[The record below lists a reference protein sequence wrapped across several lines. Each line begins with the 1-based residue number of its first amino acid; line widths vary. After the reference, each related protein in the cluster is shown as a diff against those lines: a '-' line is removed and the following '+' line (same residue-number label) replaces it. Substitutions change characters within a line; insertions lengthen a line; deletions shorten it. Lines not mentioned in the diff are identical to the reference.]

1 MSSES
6 PWLASYPKEIRYDI
20 TYPNVSLPNLL
31 EMATKDNPDGIAIR
45 FYDKKITYMQ
55 FSARVNQFANALIQQ
70 GVKKGD
76 RVALMSP
83 NAPQWLI
90 AFYGTLKTGAVIVQT
105 NPMYVER
112 ELGDL
117 VIDSGAETIVI
128 YEPLYPKA
136 KAILNRTPLKRII
149 VFNFGPSE
157 IEEDENTF
165 IMDDLIKDQPYTS
178 TQVPIDPS
186 HDTALLQYTGGT
198 TGVSKGVMLTH
209 LNLIANAFQTKE
221 YFLPLCEEDTTKE
234 IVMSVLPF
242 FHVYGM
248 TVSMNL
254 AIALKCTQIILPRFE
269 PKEIVETVQRLKP
282 TFFPA
287 APTMYIAI
295 NNFPDVENYDLTSI
309 KASISGS
316 APLPVPTQIEF
327 ERLTGSIVV
336 EGYGLSE
343 ASPVT
348 NCNPTVGKR
357 KMGSIGLPFPNTEC
371 KIVDAETGT
380 KELPP
385 EEAGELAVKGPQ
397 VMKGYW
403 NMPEETSKVLRN
415 GWLLTGD
422 IAKMDEE
429 GFFYIL
435 DRKKDMVIASGFK
448 IYPREVEDILATHPK
463 IRESVAVGVPDPY
476 RGETL
481 KAYIV
486 LKDGVSANPE
496 EIVDY
501 CRERLAAY
509 KVPRLVEIRE
519 ELPKTFVGKVL
530 RRVLREEH
538 INKSGNPE

>member
-1 MSSES
+1 M
-6 PWLASYPKEIRYDI
+6 
-20 TYPNVSLPNLL
+20 
-31 EMATKDNPDGIAIR
+31 
-45 FYDKKITYMQ
+45 
-55 FSARVNQFANALIQQ
+55 
-70 GVKKGD
+70 
-76 RVALMSP
+76 
-83 NAPQWLI
+83 
-90 AFYGTLKTGAVIVQT
+90 
-105 NPMYVER
+105 
-112 ELGDL
+112 
-117 VIDSGAETIVI
+117 
-128 YEPLYPKA
+128 
-136 KAILNRTPLKRII
+136 
-149 VFNFGPSE
+149 
-157 IEEDENTF
+157 
-165 IMDDLIKDQPYTS
+165 
-178 TQVPIDPS
+178 
-186 HDTALLQYTGGT
+186 
-198 TGVSKGVMLTH
+198 
-209 LNLIANAFQTKE
+209 
-221 YFLPLCEEDTTKE
+221 
-234 IVMSVLPF
+234 
-242 FHVYGM
+242 
-248 TVSMNL
+248 
-254 AIALKCTQIILPRFE
+254 
-269 PKEIVETVQRLKP
+269 
-282 TFFPA
+282 
-287 APTMYIAI
+287 
-295 NNFPDVENYDLTSI
+295 ENYDLTSI

-316 APLPVPTQIEF
+316 APLPVPAQIEF
-327 ERLTGSIVV
+327 ERLTDSIVV

-380 KELPP
+380 KKLAP

-403 NMPEETSKVLRN
+403 NMPEETSKVMKN

-448 IYPREVEDILATHPK
+448 IYPREVEDVLATHPK

-509 KVPRLVEIRE
+509 KVPRMVEIRE
-519 ELPKTFVGKVL
+519 DLPKTFVGKVL
-530 RRVLREEH
+530 RRILREEH
-538 INKSGNPE
+538 INKSGNPEQNQ